1 MGYKILIAEDD
12 EDIIKLIKLYLEN
25 EKYEVFCATNG
36 IDALDIVENNAIDL
50 LVLDIM
56 MPKLNGYEVIKK
68 IREHSNM
75 PILILSAKNL
85 HSDKILGLDLGADD
99 YIAKPFN
106 PLEVIARIKS
116 LLRRCYN
123 LNVKIYKNE
132 FLEKGNILEIGK
144 LVLNTQNF
152 TVTKDKEEI
161 ILTPS
166 EYKILVTLMKSPGRV
181 YTKVQIGEI
190 IKGDYFTSDDN
201 TIMVHISKLREKIED
216 NPKNPIYIKTIR
228 GVGYKFEKFKKN

>member
-36 IDALDIVENNAIDL
+36 IDALNIAENNDIDL

-56 MPKLNGYEVIKK
+56 MPKLNGYEVTKK
-68 IREHSNM
+68 IRENSNM

-123 LNVKIYKNE
+123 LNIKIDKSKSA
-132 FLEKGNILEIGK
+132 EKRNILEIGQ

-216 NPKNPIYIKTIR
+216 NPKNSIYIKTIR

>member
-123 LNVKIYKNE
+123 LNVKIDKNKSSG
-132 FLEKGNILEIGK
+132 KGSILEIGK

>member
-36 IDALDIVENNAIDL
+36 IDALNIVENNAIDL

-56 MPKLNGYEVIKK
+56 MPKLNGYEVTKK
-68 IREHSNM
+68 IRENSNM
-75 PILILSAKNL
+75 PILVLSAKNL

-99 YIAKPFN
+99 YIEKPFN

-123 LNVKIYKNE
+123 LNIKIDKNKSE
-132 FLEKGNILEIGK
+132 EKDNVLEIGQ
-144 LVLNTQNF
+144 LVLDTQNF

-190 IKGDYFTSDDN
+190 IKGDYFASDDN

>member
-36 IDALDIVENNAIDL
+36 IDALNIVENNDIDL

-56 MPKLNGYEVIKK
+56 MPKLNGYEVTKK
-68 IREHSNM
+68 IRENSNM

-123 LNVKIYKNE
+123 LNIKIDKNKSA
-132 FLEKGNILEIGK
+132 EKGNILEIGQ

-190 IKGDYFTSDDN
+190 IKGDYFISDDN

>member
-36 IDALDIVENNAIDL
+36 IDALNIVENNDIDL

-56 MPKLNGYEVIKK
+56 MPKLNGYEVTKK
-68 IREHSNM
+68 IRENSNI

-123 LNVKIYKNE
+123 LNIKIDKNKSA
-132 FLEKGNILEIGK
+132 EKRNILEIGQ